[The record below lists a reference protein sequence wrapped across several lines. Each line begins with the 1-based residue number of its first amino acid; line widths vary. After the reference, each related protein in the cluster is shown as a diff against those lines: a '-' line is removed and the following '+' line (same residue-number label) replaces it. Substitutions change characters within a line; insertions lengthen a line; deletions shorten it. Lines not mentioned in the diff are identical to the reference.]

1 MPVHALMYTTDA
13 SRSWLPHRI
22 SPATPTAEIQA
33 AAAALPR
40 TFDWRNVNGN
50 NFVSP
55 VR

>member
-1 MPVHALMYTTDA
+1 VHALMCTTNA
-13 SRSWLPHRI
+13 PRSWLAYRV
-22 SPATPTAEIQA
+22 STATPTAEIQA

-40 TFDWRNVNGN
+40 SFDWRNIKGH